1 MNMPSGPFL
10 NKARF
15 LFVDD
20 EPAILNAIERYLRP
34 VRQVWDCEFV
44 SNSLVALNRIRAT
57 GFHVLV
63 ADMVMP
69 GMNGAELLA
78 KTRDESPD
86 TIRVMLTG
94 NADMQ
99 TALAAVNQGHV
110 FQFLVKPCGGEQLFQ
125 SLAIAARQY
134 QLREAERELLR
145 TQLEHTEKMTVIGQ
159 LAAGINH
166 DLNNIMTAIMMQT
179 EMALADTSSKS
190 LPRPALEQI
199 RQATLRAAQMTRE
212 LNSFSRADKGS
223 HWGTLDLRAVVE
235 SCLCIVRPLLTK
247 NVSLLTELPS
257 GLPQLRGDAGKL
269 KQAIMNLVL
278 NARDAMP
285 EGGEIKLTVQE
296 VDLPAAAGS
305 SAPRRH
311 SGPHVCLIVSDSGC
325 GMDAA
330 TQAKLFKPFFTT
342 KAAGKGTGLGLFM
355 VGQILEQ
362 HSGWVEVD
370 SAPGRGTKFKIY
382 FPTAKP
388 TAERSG
394 A

>member
-1 MNMPSGPFL
+1 MSTQPSPPL
-10 NKARF
+10 ARTRF

-44 SNSLVALNRIRAT
+44 SNPIVALNRIRAS

-134 QLREAERELLR
+134 QLREAERALLR

-179 EMALADTSSKS
+179 DLALADASSKS
-190 LPRPALEQI
+190 IPRPALEQI

-212 LNSFSRADKGS
+212 LNSFSRAENGVQ
-223 HWGTLDLRAVVE
+223 WNNLDLRAVVD

-247 NVSLLTELPS
+247 QVALVTDLPAS
-257 GLPQLRGDAGKL
+257 LPQIRGDAGKL
-269 KQAIMNLVL
+269 KQALMNLVL

-285 EGGEIKLTVQE
+285 EGGEIKLTVRE
-296 VDLPAAAGS
+296 VALPTDPTGN
-305 SAPRRH
+305 PRH
-311 SGPHVCLIVSDSGC
+311 HAGPHLCLVVADNGC
-325 GMDAA
+325 GMDAP

-355 VGQILEQ
+355 VAQILEQ
-362 HSGWVEVD
+362 HGGWVEVD
-370 SAPGRGTKFKIY
+370 SAPRRGTRFLIY
-382 FPTAKP
+382 FPTTKP
-388 TAERSG
+388 PTEKG
-394 A
+394 IP